1 MKHELNLP
9 VMDKDI
15 EKLKIGDIV
24 YLNGVL
30 ITARDQVHK
39 RIVDYIKE
47 GKALPDT
54 FKKLEGSAIYHCGP
68 IIKESGGKYQ
78 VISGGPTTSQRM
90 NVLEN
95 QVVQALGVKIVI
107 GKGGMKDLDTMRN
120 KVAYLSY
127 TGGCGAIINKKIEDI
142 VNVEWKDL
150 GICEAVWFLKV
161 KDFGPLIVSQDTSGN
176 SLYKEIL

>member
-9 VMDKDI
+9 VMEKDV

-24 YLNGVL
+24 YLDGVL

-39 RIVDYIKE
+39 RIMDYIKE
-47 GKALPDT
+47 GKELPDT
-54 FKKLEGSAIYHCGP
+54 FKELKGSAIYHCGP

-90 NVLEN
+90 DALEN
-95 QVVQALGVKIVI
+95 QVVQALGVKFVI
-107 GKGGMKDLDTMRN
+107 GKGGMKNLDTTGN
-120 KVAYLSY
+120 KVVYLSY
-127 TGGCGAIINKKIEDI
+127 AGGCGAIINKKIEEI

-150 GICEAVWFLKV
+150 GTCEAVWFIKV
-161 KDFGPLIVSQDTSGN
+161 KEFGPLIVSQDTSGN
-176 SLYKEIL
+176 SLYK

>member
-1 MKHELNLP
+1 MKHELSLP
-9 VMDKDI
+9 VKDKDV

-24 YLNGVL
+24 YLHGVL

-39 RIVDYIKE
+39 RIVDYIKKGE
-47 GKALPDT
+47 ELPNT
-54 FKKLEGSAIYHCGP
+54 FKNLKGSAIYHCGP

-90 NVLEN
+90 DVLEN
-95 QVVQALGVKIVI
+95 EVVQALGVKLVI
-107 GKGGMKDLDTMRN
+107 GKGGMKNLDTKRN
-120 KVAYLSY
+120 KVVYLSY
-127 TGGCGAIINKKIEDI
+127 TGGCGAIINKKIEEI
-142 VNVEWKDL
+142 VSVEWKDL

-176 SLYKEIL
+176 SLYK

>member
-9 VMDKDI
+9 IMDKDI
-15 EKLKIGDIV
+15 KKLQIGDII

-39 RIVDYIKE
+39 RIVNYIKD
-47 GKALPDT
+47 GKELPAS
-54 FKKLEGSAIYHCGP
+54 FKKLKGSAIYHCGP
-68 IIKESGGKYQ
+68 IIKESEGKYQ

-90 NVLEN
+90 DALEN
-95 QVVQALGVKIVI
+95 QVVQALGIKIVI
-107 GKGGMKDLDTMRN
+107 GKGGMKNLVTINN
-120 KVAYLSY
+120 KVVYLSY

-161 KDFGPLIVSQDTSGN
+161 KDFGPLIVSQDKRGN
-176 SLYKEIL
+176 SLYK